1 LIFINEKK
9 IKSALIRSKKLYLY
23 LRIIKAYNMKK
34 SILFLVVIC
43 IFFGN
48 PVNAQVGKLINKASK
63 SVTNDVT
70 GKPESGAKTAKQEPE
85 PKCAC
90 DQPELILDLGGN
102 LKLMY
107 SEISISVKDD
117 GSILIKDRV
126 TSNYYI
132 AKDGVTQGPVKASDP
147 RLKGFDNI
155 DETNETGETKPWANN
170 EYITTSGDKYQ
181 IKFNNKS
188 YGPYGQ
194 INEFKV
200 SKSKDKFAAIVVENV
215 PVSEADGK
223 KMEEAIKNAKTDQE
237 KMDLSMKYSQQ
248 MMQKMQQGGGPM
260 STMPKLVTNIP
271 GATYDPLKSV
281 GGVLNNNIKYD
292 DILFSTYDKVTDLSN
307 KVLLTL
313 KPDASGAK
321 DLFVNTTNTKYAY
334 YNYGTL
340 TFSDGTVM
348 SELFNPH
355 LVKVNGQVYL
365 AYMYYSPKKNAIMQC
380 RIPF

>member
-1 LIFINEKK
+1 M
-9 IKSALIRSKKLYLY
+9 KSALIRSKKLYLY

-34 SILFLVVIC
+34 LILFLLAIC

-48 PVNAQVGKLINKASK
+48 PVNAQVGKLINKVSK

-70 GKPESGAKTAKQEPE
+70 GKPDSGAKTNKQEPE

-90 DQPELILDLGGN
+90 EQPELILDLGGN

-132 AKDGVTQGPVKASDP
+132 AKDGVTQGPVKAGDL

-155 DETNETGETKPWANN
+155 DETDASGETKPWSNN

-281 GGVLNNNIKYD
+281 GGMLNNNIKYD
-292 DILFSTYDKVTDLSN
+292 DILFSTYDKVIDLSN

-340 TFSDGTVM
+340 TFSEGTVM

-365 AYMYYSPKKNAIMQC
+365 AYMYYSPKRNAIMQC
-380 RIPF
+380 KIPF

>member
-1 LIFINEKK
+1 
-9 IKSALIRSKKLYLY
+9 
-23 LRIIKAYNMKK
+23 MKK
-34 SILFLVVIC
+34 PILFLLVIC
-43 IFFGN
+43 IFSGN
-48 PVNAQVGKLINKASK
+48 PVNAQVNKLTNKVSK
-63 SVTNDVT
+63 PVTNAVT
-70 GKPESGAKTAKQEPE
+70 GKSGSDALTNKQEPE

-90 DQPELILDLGGN
+90 EHPELILDLGGN

-117 GSILIKDRV
+117 GSILIKDRAS
-126 TSNYYI
+126 SNYYI
-132 AKDGVTQGPVKASDP
+132 AKDGVTQGPVKEGDP

-155 DETNETGETKPWANN
+155 DETDAAGETKPWANN

-200 SKSKDKFAAIVVENV
+200 SKSKDKFVAIVVENV

-260 STMPKLVTNIP
+260 STLPKLVTNIP

-281 GGVLNNNIKYD
+281 GGILNNNIKFD
-292 DILFSTYDKVTDLSN
+292 DILFSTYDKVIDLSN

-340 TFSDGTVM
+340 TFSDGTVT
-348 SELFNPH
+348 SGLFNPH

-380 RIPF
+380 KIPF

>member
-1 LIFINEKK
+1 
-9 IKSALIRSKKLYLY
+9 
-23 LRIIKAYNMKK
+23 
-34 SILFLVVIC
+34 V
-43 IFFGN
+43 
-48 PVNAQVGKLINKASK
+48 
-63 SVTNDVT
+63 
-70 GKPESGAKTAKQEPE
+70 
-85 PKCAC
+85 
-90 DQPELILDLGGN
+90 
-102 LKLMY
+102 
-107 SEISISVKDD
+107 
-117 GSILIKDRV
+117 
-126 TSNYYI
+126 
-132 AKDGVTQGPVKASDP
+132 
-147 RLKGFDNI
+147 
-155 DETNETGETKPWANN
+155 
-170 EYITTSGDKYQ
+170 
-181 IKFNNKS
+181 
-188 YGPYGQ
+188 
-194 INEFKV
+194 
-200 SKSKDKFAAIVVENV
+200 VVENV
-215 PVSEADGK
+215 AITEDEGK

-281 GGVLNNNIKYD
+281 GGMLNNNIKYD
-292 DILFSTYDKVTDLSN
+292 DILFSTYDKVIDLSN

-313 KPDASGAK
+313 KPIASGAK

-365 AYMYYSPKKNAIMQC
+365 AYMYYSPKRNAIMQC